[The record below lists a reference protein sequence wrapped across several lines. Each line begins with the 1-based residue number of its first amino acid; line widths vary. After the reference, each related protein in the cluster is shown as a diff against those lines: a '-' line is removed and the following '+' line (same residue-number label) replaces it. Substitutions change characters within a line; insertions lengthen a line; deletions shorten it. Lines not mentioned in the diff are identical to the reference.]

1 MLAMYECDT
10 LTNDDNDEMA
20 YRERATAILDEV
32 AAQARARLHAAG
44 IGLDVYFVVPPSG
57 DVILTLGAAVCSEEW
72 QNIKGVVSSLV
83 RRSVGLLEP
92 SRCREIV
99 CVRTHSDG

>member
-1 MLAMYECDT
+1 MDERST
-10 LTNDDNDEMA
+10 LTNDDDDESDF
-20 YRERATAILDEV
+20 RERATAILDEV

-44 IGLDVYFVVPPSG
+44 IRLNVFFVVPRSG
-57 DVILTLGAAVCSEEW
+57 DAILTLAAAICPEEW
-72 QNIKGVVSSLV
+72 QNIKGVLSSLV

-99 CVRTHSDG
+99 CVGTYSDGQG